1 VSEPA
6 LIELEG
12 IQKSYL
18 GREPIF
24 SNINLRINKG
34 EFLFLTGVSGA
45 GKSTIFRMLL
55 GIESPDLGKVVFDQ
69 KEVTN
74 IPKDKM
80 YLHRR
85 KIGMVFQDYKLLENK
100 TAEENI
106 AIPLQILRFSASKKD
121 RFIKDIAAKLNIERL
136 LDQPVKSLSGGEQQ
150 LIAIGRAAVHT
161 PDVILADEPTANLD
175 QKMATR
181 IIRMLELLNSI
192 GITVIIATHDIN
204 LIKSHQKRII
214 LLKKNAMVEVC

>member
-1 VSEPA
+1 MSEPA